1 LILKHVPWAL
11 AEYAAV
17 MFHAEG
23 SHGAAPCPPA
33 TPAALRPKGEVSGPK
48 ALVGAWSVP
57 NFGKGDENQDAF
69 CTSCSE
75 SGTKCFVGVFDGHGD
90 QGKKMSHFAK
100 QALSKS
106 LFSNNDLHTEPV
118 AAIQAAFRDTQE
130 KIEKEHRHQAELSGT
145 TAITAYQHRNHLVV
159 ANVGDSRA
167 VLGRCS
173 TPARQTVSAVDLSS
187 DQKPARPDERQR
199 ILAAGGTVDQ
209 MAIPV
214 VQRGGVRWIR
224 AGPERVMD
232 KQGMGGLAMSRSLGD
247 LRLHPYVISQPEVV
261 ERKLD
266 SRDKVLVLAS
276 DGVWDHVSSQEAVD
290 IAGKFDD
297 PKAAAREITGIA
309 RHRWQIATEGQMS
322 DDITAVVVRLNSAG
336 ETSASSSAPAIGP
349 MKDPVQMRRT
359 SMLTSLFGGAAQRRV
374 GRIEAG
380 SRQDARKPTSPAF
393 PVPHSNALRLPECSR
408 ISGKTRSI
416 TASGRRSDHTAM
428 PTGLRPVST
437 GHGPTQRLVLD
448 ALPPAGH
455 RNGLL

>member
-1 LILKHVPWAL
+1 
-11 AEYAAV
+11 
-17 MFHAEG
+17 MFNAEG
-23 SHGAAPCPPA
+23 SHGPAPHPPA
-33 TPAALRPKGEVSGPK
+33 TPSGLRPKGRSDRILRVTGPGRCSHITL
-48 ALVGAWSVP
+48 AVARTAA
-57 NFGKGDENQDAF
+57 GDVQDAF
-69 CTSCSE
+69 FTSCSE

-106 LFSNNDLHTEPV
+106 LFSNNDIHTEPV

-130 KIEKEHRHQAELSGT
+130 RIEKDHRHQAELSGT
-145 TAITAYQHRNHLVV
+145 TAITAYQHRNRLVV

-173 TPARQTVSAVDLSS
+173 TPARQTVSAVDLSV

-199 ILAAGGTVDQ
+199 IMAAGGTVDQ

-247 LRLHPYVISQPEVV
+247 LRLHPYVISQPEVI

-266 SRDKVLVLAS
+266 SRDKVLVLAT

-297 PKAAAREITGIA
+297 PKAAAREIAGIA
-309 RHRWQIATEGQMS
+309 RHRWQVATEGQMS
-322 DDITAVVVRLNSAG
+322 DDITAVVVRLNSG
-336 ETSASSSAPAIGP
+336 EASASSAPAAAP
-349 MKDPVQMRRT
+349 VKDPHIRRT
-359 SMLTSLFGGAAQRRV
+359 SMLQSLFGGGPSTQRR
-374 GRIEAG
+374 GKLEA
-380 SRQDARKPTSPAF
+380 SRAQDPSKPASPAF
-393 PVPHSNALRLPECSR
+393 PQQHASLRLPECPR
-408 ISGKTRSI
+408 VSGKARSI
-416 TASGRRSDHTAM
+416 TASGRRSDNAAVH
-428 PTGLRPVST
+428 GLRSAGRPVST
-437 GHGPTQRLVLD
+437 GPGSSQRLILD
-448 ALPPAGH
+448 SLPHPGH
-455 RNGLL
+455 RGVL

>member
-1 LILKHVPWAL
+1 
-11 AEYAAV
+11 

-23 SHGAAPCPPA
+23 SHGPAPCPPA
-33 TPAALRPKGEVSGPK
+33 TPASLRPKGDVAGPK
-48 ALVGAWSVP
+48 AVVGAWSVP

-69 CTSCSE
+69 VTSCSE
-75 SGTKCFVGVFDGHGD
+75 NGTKCFVGVFDGHGD
-90 QGKKMSHFAK
+90 QGKRMSHFAK

-106 LFSNNDLHTEPV
+106 LFSNTDLHTEPV

-145 TAITAYQHRNHLVV
+145 TAITAYQHRNRLVV

-173 TPARQTVSAVDLSS
+173 TPARQTVSAVDLSN

-209 MAIPV
+209 MAIPI

-247 LRLHPYVISQPEVV
+247 LRLHPYVSSQPEVV

-276 DGVWDHVSSQEAVD
+276 DGVWDHVTSQEAVE
-290 IAGKFDD
+290 IAGRVDD

-309 RHRWQIATEGQMS
+309 RQRWQIATDGQMS
-322 DDITAVVVRLNSAG
+322 DDITAVVVRLNGDSQAASQAMAAG
-336 ETSASSSAPAIGP
+336 
-349 MKDPVQMRRT
+349 PVPKESQTAQMRRT
-359 SMLTSLFGGAAQRRV
+359 SVLTSLFGGGPRRGARLEV
-374 GRIEAG
+374 NGRL
-380 SRQDARKPTSPAF
+380 QDSKKPSSPTF
-393 PVPHSNALRLPECSR
+393 PMPQHGLRLPECGPR
-408 ISGKTRSI
+408 GPGGKPRSI
-416 TASGRRSDHTAM
+416 TASGRRSEAAA
-428 PTGLRPVST
+428 GLRARPVST
-437 GHGPTQRLVLD
+437 GQAPGNPRMALD
-448 ALPPAGH
+448 SLPPAGQ
-455 RNGLL
+455 RNGVL